1 MTSAAFIFAGGGT
14 GGHLF
19 PGLALVECIR
29 PTAPDADA
37 IFIASERRI
46 DAEIL
51 ESSGERSITIP
62 AKPFGVKP
70 RAMASFLKSW
80 GPSVRASRQTIRE
93 LKKNGREPIVAAMG
107 GFVAPAVVQAA
118 RAERVPVVMF
128 NLDATPG
135 LANRWIAKRAEQVL
149 TSYAIPR
156 WPNATRIPPIV
167 RAEAIARDDAAACRQ
182 RLGLEPDAPTLAA
195 LGGSQGATTINR
207 AMAALIAQSDH
218 PLSGWQVIHQSG
230 LSDQAELAAA
240 YERAGLRAVVQPFFD
255 AVGDVWGAASL
266 AIARAGAG
274 TVAEAWA
281 NTTPA
286 IFLPYPHH
294 RDHHQAANAQPL
306 VDRGGAIVIRDVIDA
321 SENARALADAIR
333 NIGGADGLVAMAGG
347 LRSLGPAN
355 GAAVAADALLKAG
368 PRMC

>member
-19 PGLALVECIR
+19 PGLAIVECIR
-29 PTAPDADA
+29 TTAPDADA

-46 DAEIL
+46 DADIL
-51 ESSGERSITIP
+51 KSSGERSITVP

-70 RAMASFLKSW
+70 RALASFLKSW
-80 GPSVRASRQTIRE
+80 GPSVRASRQVIRE
-93 LKKNGREPIVAAMG
+93 LKKNGREPVVAAMG

-118 RAERVPVVMF
+118 RADRVPVVMF

-135 LANRWIAKRAEQVL
+135 LANRWIAKRAQQVL

-167 RAEAIARDDAAACRQ
+167 RTEAIARDGAAACRE
-182 RLGLEPDAPTLAA
+182 RMGLEPDAPTLAV

-207 AMAALIAQSDH
+207 AMAALVAHDEQSFA
-218 PLSGWQVIHQSG
+218 GWQVIHQSG
-230 LSDQAELAAA
+230 TSDQTELAEA
-240 YERAGLRAVVQPFFD
+240 YERAGIRAVVQPFFG

-274 TVAEAWA
+274 TVAESWA
-281 NTTPA
+281 NATPA

-306 VDRGGAIVIRDVIDA
+306 VDRGGAVVIRDVMDA
-321 SENARALADAIR
+321 SENARSIVEAIR
-333 NIGGADGLVAMAGG
+333 KIGGAEGLESMASG

-355 GAAVAADALLKAG
+355 GADVAADLLLHVG